1 MNWKISALVGFLCVL
16 SCKGLPEQELQKET
30 KTYVIEAAALK
41 ANFNSKGIKI
51 LDLSKKE
58 VYQNEHIEGA
68 MHLERKDITDSTYAY
83 NGIMAS
89 KTQIEA
95 LFSKLGIS
103 TKDTLVLYDDI
114 GLCEA
119 ARLWWILQNYNFE
132 NVQLLHGGL
141 EAWKAVNGQ
150 VSNTIPTTVSST
162 FKLPEESS
170 MQYYISKTEVSQALN
185 DTVVLLDTRTRDEF
199 LGHTQKKGATKAGR
213 IPHSVNIDWA
223 EAINYNTDK
232 TFKPKATLETI
243 YNTLNCKKN
252 DLIIVYCH
260 SGVRSAH
267 TTFVLTQLLGY
278 TNVKNY
284 DGSWTEWSYDTTL
297 PYEKDSK
304 TLTTH

>member
-1 MNWKISALVGFLCVL
+1 MNWKISTLVGLLCVL
-16 SCKGLPEQELQKET
+16 SCKQLQPQKTIAT
-30 KTYVIEAAALK
+30 KSYVIEASALK
-41 ANFNSKGIKI
+41 ANYNKKGIKL
-51 LDLSKKE
+51 LDLSKKN

-68 MHLERKDITDSTYAY
+68 QHIERKDITDSTYAY
-83 NGIMAS
+83 TGIMAS
-89 KTQIEA
+89 KTQIET
-95 LFSKLGIS
+95 LFSTLGIS
-103 TKDTLVLYDDI
+103 AQDTIVLYDDI

-119 ARLWWILQNYNFE
+119 ARLWWILQNYSFE

-141 EAWKAVNGQ
+141 EAWKEIDGPVT
-150 VSNTIPTTVSST
+150 STIPTPMYTE
-162 FKLPEESS
+162 FKFPTHAS
-170 MQYYISKTEVSQALN
+170 MKYYISKAEVVQAL
-185 DTVVLLDTRTRDEF
+185 DDAVVLLDTRTRDEF

-213 IPHSVNIDWA
+213 LPHSVNIDWA

-232 TFKPKATLETI
+232 TFKPKATLEPI

-284 DGSWTEWSYDTTL
+284 DGSWTEWSYDSTL
-297 PYEKDSK
+297 PYEKDSI